1 MRPLDWWNYMHYI
14 LEDLYYCA
22 GVFGAAGV
30 LITVISYYKNKD
42 KEIIDYEEK
51 KKEIKEELSAI
62 KDEFNSVLY
71 AFKKA
76 TEKKNDIYKL
86 TDNYQDI
93 LKDEK
98 ASNKTYLFSKNQ
110 LKKDNIS
117 IQDLE
122 NLLCKLEEVSRK
134 YNLYSKK
141 KDFFDVEIFLK
152 LYSQMYS
159 FSESIEH
166 EEAEKLFKKFC
177 KQQTKAISKIVK

>member
-76 TEKKNDIYKL
+76 TEKKNDI
-86 TDNYQDI
+86 
-93 LKDEK
+93 
-98 ASNKTYLFSKNQ
+98 
-110 LKKDNIS
+110 
-117 IQDLE
+117 
-122 NLLCKLEEVSRK
+122 
-134 YNLYSKK
+134 
-141 KDFFDVEIFLK
+141 
-152 LYSQMYS
+152 
-159 FSESIEH
+159 
-166 EEAEKLFKKFC
+166 
-177 KQQTKAISKIVK
+177 